1 MNYDLMVKKIS
12 SNHLL
17 GNFFS
22 KTATFTNVCQKSMTI
37 NFRNFCGTVVWK
49 LQKFSLRE
57 FLQYGHSVVIS
68 KIFPHNFLAKFPSKY
83 FFTKVLYYKLIS
95 QKFFEVGVNFRNFY
109 TVRRNCPTFYLNL
122 L

>member
-37 NFRNFCGTVVWK
+37 NFRNFCGTEVVWK
-49 LQKFSLRE
+49 LQKFPLTVNIFAKWLR
-57 FLQYGHSVVIS
+57 
-68 KIFPHNFLAKFPSKY
+68 
-83 FFTKVLYYKLIS
+83 FFS
-95 QKFFEVGVNFRNFY
+95 
-109 TVRRNCPTFYLNL
+109 
-122 L
+122 